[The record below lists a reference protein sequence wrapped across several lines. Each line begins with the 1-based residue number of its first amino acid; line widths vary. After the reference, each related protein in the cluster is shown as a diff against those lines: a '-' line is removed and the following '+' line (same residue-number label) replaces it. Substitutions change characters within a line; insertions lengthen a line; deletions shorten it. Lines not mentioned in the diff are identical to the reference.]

1 MKGTSAPLSGGEER
15 RSREEDLF
23 VSFRSAYTTH
33 RECILLETLLIGG
46 SRVFFTAGILFQP
59 TEASCVSCVFLVSHL
74 AIVIVKSRPVKME
87 EE

>member
-1 MKGTSAPLSGGEER
+1 M
-15 RSREEDLF
+15 
-23 VSFRSAYTTH
+23 SFRSAYTTH

-59 TEASCVSCVFLVSHL
+59 TEASCASCVFLVSHL